1 MEFTMFYGFNQRI
14 SAMGFEKAILEVKE
28 LGFSSVE
35 LLGNTNPGGT
45 NVVRNL
51 LEAKY
56 LRSLLDQHG
65 VYEACYS
72 VVANFWDNP
81 KAEED
86 LKLHIEIAAELGS
99 PYVHHTVL
107 PGGYTPETG
116 GPSREDAIKKAVEC
130 SVRVADYAKDFG
142 ITCLYEDQGNYANGV
157 KGFGDFYNEVKKSC
171 SNVGV
176 CADLGNILFVDE
188 EPQPF
193 IETYIQD
200 VRHVH
205 IKDYLRKYQKESPGE
220 RWMAGFNDS
229 WMRDTVV
236 GDGVIDVEACIKIL
250 KDAGYNG
257 CFAFENGHKEPYL
270 PGTQQAMYLLNKY
283 WNQ

>member
-14 SAMGFEKAILEVKE
+14 SAMGFEKAIIEVKE

-35 LLGNTNPGGT
+35 LLGNTNPGT
-45 NVVRNL
+45 RDAVRDL

-56 LRSLLDQHG
+56 LRSLLKRYDI
-65 VYEACYS
+65 YEACYS
-72 VVANFWDNP
+72 VVADFWNNP
-81 KAEED
+81 NVEEG
-86 LKLHIEIAAELGS
+86 LKKHIEIAAELGS

-107 PGGYTPETG
+107 PGNYTPETG
-116 GPSREDAIKKAVEC
+116 GPSHEDAIKRAVEC
-130 SVRVADYAKDFG
+130 SVRTADFAKDFG

-188 EPQPF
+188 DPQPF

-220 RWMAGFNDS
+220 RWAAGKNNS